1 MAAIDQ
7 SSYAVAFPTTDKNYQ
22 PAPRPRPPHLPF
34 RRISLPTNPRHR
46 ESVVSV
52 ASFDSL
58 AEEGDSPVTP
68 SLPAVMRNLN
78 SPNNNNQRR
87 SKVRPTSS
95 RRATKQPDAREAKR
109 RKVIQEFY
117 ETEKAYVDGLE
128 LIYSHFLTPIIASLE
143 TPQPLLQRSDLA
155 SVFSNFVDI
164 WNLHRAF
171 YASLSDLLSS
181 SPPDAAPP
189 PLSPVL
195 LSHFPYLSLYNPFVT
210 AFPSTISA
218 MANLTAPPSA
228 YHPAAHPQYS
238 PAFAAYLRAQE
249 ADPRCG
255 KLKLRDWLLTI
266 VQRCPRYLLL
276 LKDLIGCTEPDDPE
290 HAQLVAVHA
299 LVSKITLT
307 LNTSIHTHAQTLA
320 LLALQR
326 ATPSLPA
333 DFPLIAP
340 GRALVRRGPLAHVER
355 GKAAPREREFLL
367 FSDCL
372 VWLEAEDGGGV
383 GGWGGAG
390 EAAPEGPVRPLMARS
405 RSKSE
410 AELPLLRGAGE
421 GGTASPAPAPSP
433 APSPRKSAYHHP
445 VSRMKRRHAS
455 TGAGDEGR
463 WAYKGRAALV
473 DLDVVVSAPPRERGE
488 ERRLEVLS
496 PEGSFVLYADSEEER
511 DAWTAAIRQTKAAL
525 FVALNA
531 THPDSTLTSS
541 ASTAHLRR
549 SLQALPFPPADER
562 GLNPHQGKPPKGK
575 DRTRTRTGG
584 GSAAGGWSTGCPRY
598 GSRTRRRR
606 GACGADG
613 RLGGAGGGTTA
624 GCAGGTFFIADPN
637 APQGAGASK
646 PARAC
651 NACYETVFPLLDS
664 PAADDD
670 DAGDDDDARGHA
682 HELALALPLVALD
695 AVPPARQ
702 RQAAKF
708 ERLLRRGG
716 GGDAHAH
723 VYAGS
728 AEWDGEGG
736 EVEMG
741 PRERVRMVRSPPP
754 RPRSYV
760 QILEDF
766 EENNSARFAATVVD
780 LNDRDRDAEEGEG
793 ELLSFVP
800 PRRREDTARRNKR
813 FSLPAVALQ
822 TTSVTARTQ
831 APAQEGHGQ
840 GQGRAPRA
848 KRFSL
853 VLGTRHHQHQPSRT
867 QSEMVAGR
875 GRIEEEDAAA
885 AAQEGAPELGK
896 GVAAGRLSELLGRQ
910 RPQRAEKMILDSRA
924 VGAKVSHLADRN
936 TRFLSPPLPS
946 SGLYTFL
953 QTTLLSILTSTMRL
967 FVRSRPRHASS
978 VTPYPIAPHL
988 ENCILDISR
997 DASAH
1002 YAGGRKADLERGV
1015 LAGPKVA
1022 RQAIRSDVLGQSGAI
1037 FSKPLE
1043 AASKRNALP
1052 TAPHP
1057 VFSSVVKSSPSA
1069 KRDPI
1074 PPLSVAT
1081 NSARIPGHPRKTIPQ
1096 DENTNPSAAQPTRRH
1111 RSPTKSRYL
1120 SFIRSSPTKS
1130 LGAKTSPDK
1139 TRISRRTTDRDAPC
1153 QLFSSPGDGAIAPLK
1168 LESGVSDEPI
1178 DWAARIRSVF
1188 YKNREGDEDLS
1199 ESVRN
1204 LFNRDSGSS
1213 IGLDH
1218 SMDIIKDGDLLDERR
1233 GWSSRQASSSDADSF
1248 SGPSSLSP
1256 FPCSRSSELPYL
1268 GDRPTHPGI
1277 SASSSSSSGAFND
1290 LLASV
1295 ERKYPGQRWKDI
1307 VEFSAEERCK
1317 GLHPYSGIDDE
1328 EKQQWSDVFCID
1340 DYAH

>member
-68 SLPAVMRNLN
+68 SLPAVMRNLS

-95 RRATKQPDAREAKR
+95 RRPTKQLDARETKR

-218 MANLTAPPSA
+218 MANLTSPPSA
-228 YHPAAHPQYS
+228 YHPAPHPQYS

-333 DFPLIAP
+333 NFQLIAP

-372 VWLEAEDGGGV
+372 VWLEAEDGGGT
-383 GGWGGAG
+383 
-390 EAAPEGPVRPLMARS
+390 APESPVRPLMVRS

-410 AELPLLRGAGE
+410 AELPLLRNAGE
-421 GGTASPAPAPSP
+421 GVSPGAGANANAAP

-473 DLDVVVSAPPRERGE
+473 DLEVVVSAPRELGE

-511 DAWTAAIRQTKAAL
+511 DAWTEAIRQTKAQL

-549 SLQALPFPPADER
+549 SLQALPFPPSDER
-562 GLNPHQGKPPKGK
+562 LTLHQGKHPKGK
-575 DRTRTRTGG
+575 DKQRRERRGRVEHWVPAIWIPDEKTEGCMRCGRPF
-584 GSAAGGWSTGCPRY
+584 GW
-598 GSRTRRRR
+598 RRRR
-606 GACGADG
+606 HHCRLCGRCVCAACSE
-613 RLGGAGGGTTA
+613 R
-624 GCAGGTFFIADPN
+624 TFFITDPN

-664 PAADDD
+664 PAEDDEAHAAGLL
-670 DAGDDDDARGHA
+670 DAAHA
-682 HELALALPLVALD
+682 GTLTNSLSNFPSWLSMPSLPLASTTEALMAID
-695 AVPPARQ
+695 RGRGAPSAAQQ

-716 GGDAHAH
+716 GEAYA
-723 VYAGS
+723 YAGS

-736 EVEMG
+736 GGEVEMG
-741 PRERVRMVRSPPP
+741 SRERVRMVRSPPP

-766 EENNSARFAATVVD
+766 EENNARFAAVQEEDADAGADADSSASGPGSRASSRPQTVVD
-780 LNDRDRDAEEGEG
+780 LNDAEEEE
-793 ELLSFVP
+793 ELLFAP

-831 APAQEGHGQ
+831 APGPEGRDGQGQ

-867 QSEMVAGR
+867 QSEMVLGR
-875 GRIEEEDAAA
+875 GRIEEED
-885 AAQEGAPELGK
+885 AQEGAPELGK

-910 RPQRAEKMILDSRA
+910 RPQRA
-924 VGAKVSHLADRN
+924 V
-936 TRFLSPPLPS
+936 
-946 SGLYTFL
+946 
-953 QTTLLSILTSTMRL
+953 
-967 FVRSRPRHASS
+967 
-978 VTPYPIAPHL
+978 
-988 ENCILDISR
+988 
-997 DASAH
+997 
-1002 YAGGRKADLERGV
+1002 
-1015 LAGPKVA
+1015 
-1022 RQAIRSDVLGQSGAI
+1022 
-1037 FSKPLE
+1037 
-1043 AASKRNALP
+1043 
-1052 TAPHP
+1052 
-1057 VFSSVVKSSPSA
+1057 
-1069 KRDPI
+1069 
-1074 PPLSVAT
+1074 
-1081 NSARIPGHPRKTIPQ
+1081 
-1096 DENTNPSAAQPTRRH
+1096 
-1111 RSPTKSRYL
+1111 
-1120 SFIRSSPTKS
+1120 
-1130 LGAKTSPDK
+1130 
-1139 TRISRRTTDRDAPC
+1139 
-1153 QLFSSPGDGAIAPLK
+1153 
-1168 LESGVSDEPI
+1168 
-1178 DWAARIRSVF
+1178 
-1188 YKNREGDEDLS
+1188 
-1199 ESVRN
+1199 
-1204 LFNRDSGSS
+1204 
-1213 IGLDH
+1213 
-1218 SMDIIKDGDLLDERR
+1218 
-1233 GWSSRQASSSDADSF
+1233 
-1248 SGPSSLSP
+1248 
-1256 FPCSRSSELPYL
+1256 
-1268 GDRPTHPGI
+1268 
-1277 SASSSSSSGAFND
+1277 
-1290 LLASV
+1290 
-1295 ERKYPGQRWKDI
+1295 
-1307 VEFSAEERCK
+1307 
-1317 GLHPYSGIDDE
+1317 
-1328 EKQQWSDVFCID
+1328 
-1340 DYAH
+1340 